1 MIEAVTGSLTLLSAY
16 TVGFLETTFL
26 AVEVA
31 VVSIV
36 VSWGCGLIAALSVE
50 SGHRILQRATRF
62 YVWFIRGTPT
72 LIQIFIVYFGL
83 PQFGLRMSPYVA
95 GVIALGVNSGAFVAE
110 IIRGGLLAIPPGQR
124 ESARALGMKWWQE
137 MGLVVLPQVVRLI
150 IPPLTNEAITLL
162 KNTSL
167 LSTITVLELTL
178 YAQMAIART
187 FRPFEFYIVA
197 ALIYLALTT
206 LLANGARALERRW
219 SIPR

>member
-1 MIEAVTGSLTLLSAY
+1 MLDRLTDSLVLLSGY
-16 TVGFLETTFL
+16 GWGFLDTTII
-26 AVEVA
+26 VIEVTIIA
-31 VVSIV
+31 IL
-36 VSWGCGLIAALSVE
+36 VSWLCGLAAALAEE
-50 SGHRILQRATRF
+50 SRSLIAKRIARF

-83 PQFGLRMSPYVA
+83 PQFGLKMSPYVA

-110 IIRGGLLAIPPGQR
+110 IMRAGLNAVPHGQR
-124 ESARALGMKWWQE
+124 ESARSLGMRWWQE
-137 MGLVVLPQVVRLI
+137 MWLVVLPQVVRVT

-187 FRPFEFYIVA
+187 FRPFEFYITA
-197 ALIYLALTT
+197 ALIYLVLTSV
-206 LLANGARALERRW
+206 LSRGARLLEQRLAIAR
-219 SIPR
+219 